1 MSGEGWPLIT
11 LEIVLGFGVPLAWGV
26 WQLIDLRR
34 YREKDAAERLAR
46 QARPPAPPSGQPT
59 DPVPPPSPGDA
70 PAAAPSNDLGA
81 LPDAP
86 TRASRGTRPGH

>member
-1 MSGEGWPLIT
+1 MSGDGWQLIT

-46 QARPPAPPSGQPT
+46 QARPPVPPGGQPA
-59 DPVPPPSPGDA
+59 DPVPPPGPGDV
-70 PAAAPSNDLGA
+70 PVAASPDDLGGPA
-81 LPDAP
+81 
-86 TRASRGTRPGH
+86 R